1 MSRNF
6 LAKIA
11 TIATATITGADQLL
25 STQDR
30 FIFWIGGT
38 LAFLATLFLVIGSLR
53 FKELRKQP
61 GDLIV
66 GIALSDMALAI
77 HWLILATWY
86 EKVSDPAFCHFTGSL
101 GIVAGASEYFYNIA
115 FNFFLI
121 TSLRNA
127 LKQAR
132 IPKKTFHTITLSLSA
147 IFLIVLYYQGK
158 VGRTSVGTCS
168 IISSDSQGG
177 FSKYLASMIVGSY
190 AFVGLY
196 TLYYI
201 RKNAPKCAQSH
212 NKRTHFILYYSRYI
226 IASIIIYS
234 SIAVTN
240 FLTIKFNLAWV
251 NSLYNIAKLCSP
263 LVLSFI
269 RYNDPLIKRIMIQT
283 IFFWRKPAA
292 EPTHNNSISDP
303 LIHLNSSNTHE
314 NEFVFNVLSAER
326 RVEIVYTLLSCVLYS
341 DYIER
346 NHAKLSSTVI
356 DMKES
361 NPYKHQRLHQ
371 IGDNAIR
378 YLFPAIKDELD
389 RVKYS
394 VLPGTLKVY
403 APEIFS
409 QLLEDDKL
417 YLNIQE
423 SLNFQRNRDQIKD
436 ASGPGGGKSG
446 EFFFFSSDKKLIIKT
461 IPDVEMQQI
470 SRILERYQEH
480 MRRNPNSLIAKIY
493 GAFTFQSTDY
503 DQTFNLII
511 MKNISGFSSAFV
523 ESIYDMKGSTY
534 DREVLKNLDGVAADG
549 VKKGVLKD
557 LDFEKFEKR
566 LHIRP
571 DIRIAL
577 IHQIEADSLFLR
589 SVKLIDYS
597 FMVFFIN
604 KRKYIEVTGNVPE
617 DGFITKNQL
626 ASLEKL
632 DMMGNG
638 TGIFYH
644 VGIVDYLQPYN
655 FNKFMEKLIKKVK
668 KLDANLDTSSQN
680 PQVYSTR
687 FINFIKKIAQ

>member
-1 MSRNF
+1 
-6 LAKIA
+6 
-11 TIATATITGADQLL
+11 
-25 STQDR
+25 
-30 FIFWIGGT
+30 
-38 LAFLATLFLVIGSLR
+38 
-53 FKELRKQP
+53 
-61 GDLIV
+61 
-66 GIALSDMALAI
+66 
-77 HWLILATWY
+77 
-86 EKVSDPAFCHFTGSL
+86 
-101 GIVAGASEYFYNIA
+101 
-115 FNFFLI
+115 
-121 TSLRNA
+121 
-127 LKQAR
+127 
-132 IPKKTFHTITLSLSA
+132 
-147 IFLIVLYYQGK
+147 
-158 VGRTSVGTCS
+158 
-168 IISSDSQGG
+168 
-177 FSKYLASMIVGSY
+177 
-190 AFVGLY
+190 
-196 TLYYI
+196 
-201 RKNAPKCAQSH
+201 
-212 NKRTHFILYYSRYI
+212 
-226 IASIIIYS
+226 
-234 SIAVTN
+234 
-240 FLTIKFNLAWV
+240 
-251 NSLYNIAKLCSP
+251 
-263 LVLSFI
+263 
-269 RYNDPLIKRIMIQT
+269 
-283 IFFWRKPAA
+283 
-292 EPTHNNSISDP
+292 
-303 LIHLNSSNTHE
+303 
-314 NEFVFNVLSAER
+314 
-326 RVEIVYTLLSCVLYS
+326 
-341 DYIER
+341 
-346 NHAKLSSTVI
+346 
-356 DMKES
+356 
-361 NPYKHQRLHQ
+361 
-371 IGDNAIR
+371 
-378 YLFPAIKDELD
+378 
-389 RVKYS
+389 
-394 VLPGTLKVY
+394 VY

>member
-1 MSRNF
+1 MSPSF
-6 LAKIA
+6 LSQVAA
-11 TIATATITGADQLL
+11 FATATISATDQFLT
-25 STQDR
+25 TQDR

-38 LAFLATLFLVIGSLR
+38 LALLATLFLVIGSIR
-53 FKELRKQP
+53 FKDLRKQP

-77 HWLILATWY
+77 HWLTLATWY
-86 EKVSDPAFCHFTGSL
+86 EHVTIPEFCHTVGAL
-101 GIVAGASEYFYNIA
+101 GVFAASSEYFYNIA

-132 IPKKTFHTITLSLSA
+132 IPQKTFHMVTLSLSA
-147 IFLIVLYYQGK
+147 IFLIVLFHQGK
-158 VGRTSVGTCS
+158 IGRTAVGTCS
-168 IISSDSQGG
+168 IIPSDNQGG
-177 FSKYLASMIVGSY
+177 FAKNLASVIVGSY
-190 AFVGLY
+190 AFVGLF

-212 NKRTHFILYYSRYI
+212 SKRTHFILYYSRYI

-240 FLTIKFNLAWV
+240 FLTVQFNLAWV
-251 NSLYNIAKLCSP
+251 NSLYNIVKLCGP
-263 LVLSFI
+263 IVLSFI
-269 RYNDPLIKRIMIQT
+269 RYNDPLIKKIMIRT
-283 IFFWRKPAA
+283 IFFWKKPV
-292 EPTHNNSISDP
+292 PSQSIQDP
-303 LIHLNSSNTHE
+303 LIIHAYDTHSKSVASE
-314 NEFVFNVLSAER
+314 NEFVFNALSAER
-326 RVEIVYTLLSCVLYS
+326 RVEIIYTLLSCVLYS

-346 NHAKLSSTVI
+346 NQARISSNII
-356 DMKES
+356 DMKEN

-378 YLFPAIKDELD
+378 YLFPEIKDELD

-403 APEIFS
+403 APEVFS

-423 SLNFQRNRDQIKD
+423 SLNFHRNKDQIKD

-461 IPDVEMQQI
+461 IPDVEMKQI

-480 MRRNPNSLIAKIY
+480 MRRYPNSLIAKIY
-493 GAFTFQSTDY
+493 GAYTFQSTDY

-511 MKNISGFSSAFV
+511 MKNISGFSSSFV

-534 DREVLKNLDGVAADG
+534 DREVLRNLSEAADG
-549 VKKGVLKD
+549 LKKGVLKD
-557 LDFEKFEKR
+557 LDFEKFEKK
-566 LHIRP
+566 LHIRQ
-571 DIRIAL
+571 DIRTDL
-577 IHQIEADSLFLR
+577 INQIEMDALFFR

-597 FMVFFIN
+597 FMVFCIN
-604 KRKYIEVTGNVPE
+604 KRKYIHETRAVPE
-617 DGFITKNQL
+617 DGFVTKNPL

-638 TGIFYH
+638 TGMFYH
-644 VGIVDYLQPYN
+644 MGIVDYLQPYN
-655 FNKFMEKLIKKVK
+655 FSKFMEKWIKKVK
-668 KLDANLDTSSQN
+668 KFDTNLDTSSQN
-680 PQVYSTR
+680 PQVYSAR
-687 FINFIKKIAQ
+687 FIRFIKKIAQ